1 MGLKVEFDFLLKLIY
16 NIMLVSGAQPS
27 DSVTHA
33 YVYIIYKNIYI
44 LFQLLSHY
52 SLLQD
57 FLFVCFTF

>member
-33 YVYIIYKNIYI
+33 YVCIIYKNIYI
-44 LFQLLSHY
+44 HFQLLSHHCV
-52 SLLQD
+52 LK
-57 FLFVCFTF
+57 